1 MINSCLLS
9 IGSTRHGA
17 SFDLGPPSS
26 VSEVLKSRLS
36 VSKHIYVKNALTALV
51 IIEHLHQLAKT
62 SQKELQGVFRTRWVQ
77 GRGLY
82 SQLVEMQIPQI
93 PNKLLKHKIQMKRNT
108 VLITEPFLWQWW
120 VLDRMIKQHAGLTPG
135 FVNNDIL

>member
-9 IGSTRHGA
+9 IISTRHGA

-108 VLITEPFLWQWW
+108 VLITEPFL
-120 VLDRMIKQHAGLTPG
+120 
-135 FVNNDIL
+135 